1 MEEVIMDWFQYVREN
16 IWVGI
21 LVASIL
27 TSLAVSFINLTKKAQ
42 EIDNTKLNIVFAII
56 IGVAVTKFDLDWSL
70 FSSYQDTVI
79 RLGATVLLSYL
90 VAKIKGQEVTDA
102 FIAKVVD
109 GAKNLTPGK
118 KDDLGVK

>member
-1 MEEVIMDWFQYVREN
+1 MDWFEYIRQN
-16 IWVGI
+16 IWAGI

-27 TSLAVSFINLTKKAQ
+27 TSLAVSFLNLTKKAQ
-42 EIDNTKLNIVFAII
+42 EIDNTKLNIIFAIV

-90 VAKIKGQEVTDA
+90 VAKVKGQEVTDA

-109 GAKNLTPGK
+109 GAKNFNIGK
-118 KDDLGVK
+118 KDGQ